1 MPPKAARKIAGA
13 RKPAKPRAA
22 VDPSKPEEPKD
33 LIYVRNILN
42 NKVYKLRSATCI
54 SGHRAPKCPPTR
66 HRDKILFRRPEPGRP
81 SRQCGHAKP
90 SICDC
95 TASRNLC
102 CNLTPQQWDEVIAG
116 QVPSAVMYEDREALQ
131 QAERAAE
138 QAAMMEAQA
147 REHTQAM
154 FAYQQQQHAMPFR
167 PAPHG
172 IQFGYPE
179 AATLFNP
186 YPPYQPPPPYQPAFF
201 GSQPTQTNFEQPQY
215 QPQYQQ
221 FEQPPPQPAF
231 FGSQPAPVN
240 FGHPQYVHQYQ
251 DAPMPVNMQAL
262 EQYAA
267 DMGRQEQIAAQ
278 PSTNPS
284 QSCCS
289 RKQTQPPPPSFIGTE
304 PSPFNL
310 PGPSPR
316 SQFPCQSCASFQCT
330 CITCPE
336 VRQVSSGA
344 WQQSCGRGGHIDNV
358 VLPKQ
363 EYPSEPEEPAAY
375 ENGLQ
380 RYEQHIQQPIP
391 DIQQPAMDIQQHIP
405 SNQEHTLH
413 VQQYATPGHFDQTF
427 ESFFDDTSVDFPP
440 LPDIDP
446 SQFQSGGF
454 EHATNMHLE
463 GRMPNQISD
472 LTATISQDLP
482 FEDLADAF
490 PLSPDFFQQKMNQQG
505 KQ

>member
-13 RKPAKPRAA
+13 RKPTKRRAA
-22 VDPSKPEEPKD
+22 NADPSKPEEPKD
-33 LIYVRNILN
+33 LIHVKTSSTANG
-42 NKVYKLRSATCI
+42 TCI
-54 SGHRAPKCPPTR
+54 SGHRAPKCPPTK

-81 SRQCGHAKP
+81 PRDCGHTKP
-90 SICDC
+90 RTCDC
-95 TASRNLC
+95 AASRNLC

-116 QVPSAVMYEDREALQ
+116 HVPSAVMYEDREALQ

-138 QAAMMEAQA
+138 QAMIEAQA
-147 REHTQAM
+147 RQHAQAM
-154 FAYQQQQHAMPFR
+154 FSYQHQQHAMPFR

-172 IQFGYPE
+172 IQFGYPD
-179 AATLFNP
+179 AAARFDP
-186 YPPYQPPPPYQPAFF
+186 YPPYQSQPPYQPAFF
-201 GSQPTQTNFEQPQY
+201 GSQPAQTNFEQSQY

-231 FGSQPAPVN
+231 FGNQPAPVN
-240 FGHPQYVHQYQ
+240 FAHPQYLHQYQ
-251 DAPMPVNMQAL
+251 NASMPVNL
-262 EQYAA
+262 RVLDQYAA
-267 DMGRQEQIAAQ
+267 DMGRQEQMAAQ

-289 RKQTQPPPPSFIGTE
+289 RQQAQSPLPSFMGTE

-316 SQFPCQSCASFQCT
+316 TQFPCQSCASFQCT

-363 EYPSEPEEPAAY
+363 EYPSEPEDSVGY

-380 RYEQHIQQPIP
+380 GYEQHIQQPTP
-391 DIQQPAMDIQQHIP
+391 DVQQHTP
-405 SNQEHTLH
+405 NVQEHTLD
-413 VQQYATPGHFDQTF
+413 VQQYATTGRLDQTYG
-427 ESFFDDTSVDFPP
+427 SVFDTTSVDFPP
-440 LPDIDP
+440 LPDID
-446 SQFQSGGF
+446 SCQSLSGGF
-454 EHATNMHLE
+454 EDTMH
-463 GRMPNQISD
+463 NQMSD
-472 LTATISQDLP
+472 FTATISQPLSE
-482 FEDLADAF
+482 EDLAEALAL
-490 PLSPDFFQQKMNQQG
+490 PPHWFQQK
-505 KQ
+505 